1 MNIRERLEAFWSGE
15 RPDQIPYTIYQW
27 EWRHTCDDPGWQVL
41 FANGLGVTWHIP
53 ATRENMLG
61 VDEEIVRYQAHGSL
75 YERRTL
81 RAPMGEIYETFVDGW
96 RTKYLLETAADYAVM
111 TEMVRRT
118 AVLPDYEAYQ
128 AQAAQLGPESVPL
141 VHVRRTPLQTILVDY
156 AGQENFAYQVFD
168 LADEM
173 QELYEA
179 LLVNF
184 RRTIELVAEG
194 PGRCVYI
201 LENLSADM
209 LGPERYR
216 RWHLP
221 VYEELFPMLHEAG
234 KVISTH
240 YDGRLSTCQDWIARA
255 PMDIIESLTPPPEGD
270 LTLAQARAIW
280 PDKCLWSNLNIGCY
294 ALPPAELKA
303 LVLDRVQQA
312 APDGKRLAFEVSEQ
326 GPPNWE
332 ESMAVVLDALRE
344 TRAP

>member
-27 EWRHTCDDPGWQVL
+27 EWRHTADDPCWPKL
-41 FANGLGVTWHIP
+41 FRQGLGVTWHIP
-53 ATRENMLG
+53 TTREIMPG
-61 VDEEIVRYQAHGSL
+61 VEEQIDRAYQNGVLH
-75 YERRTL
+75 ERRTL
-81 RAPMGEIYETFVDGW
+81 RTPIGEITETYVDGW
-96 RTKYLLETAADYAVM
+96 RQKYLLETASDYAVM
-111 TEMVRRT
+111 TYIVRHT
-118 AVLPDYEAYQ
+118 FVEPDYESYQ
-128 AQAAQLGPESVPL
+128 AQVAQLGAEAVPL

-173 QELYEA
+173 QELYDA

-184 RRTIELVAEG
+184 RRTIEIVAEG

-221 VYEELFPMLHEAG
+221 VYEELFPVLHAAG

-240 YDGRLSTCQDWIARA
+240 YDGKLSTCKDLIARA

-270 LTLAQARAIW
+270 LTLAEARAAW
-280 PDKCLWSNLNIGCY
+280 PDKCFWSNLNIGCY

-303 LVLDRVQQA
+303 LVLNRVQQA
-312 APDGKRLAFEVSEQ
+312 APDGRRLAFEVSEQ
-326 GPPNWE
+326 FPANWR
-332 ESMAVVLDALRE
+332 ESLAVVLDALRE
-344 TRAP
+344 TRA

>member
-27 EWRHTCDDPGWQVL
+27 EWRHTAGDPCWPPL
-41 FANGLGVTWHIP
+41 FQQGLGVTWHIP
-53 ATRENMLG
+53 ATREIMPD
-61 VDEEIVRYQAHGSL
+61 VDEKIDRAYINGVLH
-75 YERRTL
+75 ERRTL
-81 RAPMGEIYETFVDGW
+81 RTPVGEIHETFEDGW
-96 RTKYLLETAADYAVM
+96 RQKYLLETAADYAVM
-111 TEMVRRT
+111 TDIVRRT
-118 AVLPDYEAYQ
+118 QVLPDYESYE
-128 AQAAQLGPESVPL
+128 AQVAQLGAEAVPL
-141 VHVRRTPLQTILVDY
+141 VHVRRTPTQTILVDY

-168 LADEM
+168 LADAM
-173 QELYEA
+173 QELYDA

-184 RRTIELVAEG
+184 RRTIEITAEG

-221 VYEELFPMLHEAG
+221 VYEALFPMLHDAG

-240 YDGRLSTCQDWIARA
+240 YDGRLSICKDLIARA
-255 PMDIIESLTPPPEGD
+255 PMDILESLTPPPEGD
-270 LTLAQARAIW
+270 LTLAEARAVW
-280 PDKCLWSNLNIGCY
+280 PDKCFWSNLNIGCY

-312 APDGKRLAFEVSEQ
+312 APDGKQLAFEVSEQ
-326 GPPNWE
+326 FPANWR
-332 ESMAVVLDALRE
+332 ESLAVVLDALRE
-344 TRAP
+344 TRA